1 MPGAISWP
9 SGTGGSWMR
18 PPALGRTE
26 PNAASSLPLP
36 LAETPRVL
44 GLTVGR
50 ERWKCSLC
58 FCPAC
63 ASHRGLSAPGRGL
76 WGRGGGILPRCAPCP
91 VLSPQRACPLTRSA
105 PIPRRRARAG
115 IAKNR
120 KCCQIF
126 QLRRSPWLFVLC
138 SRSDAACFEFH
149 SFAGLRSPPV
159 RK

>member
-1 MPGAISWP
+1 MEVQFEFLPCLRLSQGSQR
-9 SGTGGSWMR
+9 TGQGS
-18 PPALGRTE
+18 LG
-26 PNAASSLPLP
+26 P
-36 LAETPRVL
+36 
-44 GLTVGR
+44 
-50 ERWKCSLC
+50 
-58 FCPAC
+58 
-63 ASHRGLSAPGRGL
+63 
-76 WGRGGGILPRCAPCP
+76 GGGILPCCAPCP

>member
-1 MPGAISWP
+1 MTGAISWP
-9 SGTGGSWMR
+9 AGTGGSWMR
-18 PPALGRTE
+18 PPAPGRTE
-26 PNAASSLPLP
+26 PNAASFLPLP

-44 GLTVGR
+44 GLAVGR

-58 FCPAC
+58 FCPAR
-63 ASHRGLSAPGRGL
+63 ASRRGLSAPGRGP
-76 WGRGGGILPRCAPCP
+76 WGWGGDPAPLRSLPGALPAACLPADT
-91 VLSPQRACPLTRSA
+91 QRSDSA
-105 PIPRRRARAG
+105 ARARAG

-126 QLRRSPWLFVLC
+126 RLWRSPWLFVLC